1 MGTLIDALRTEDT
14 KTANG
19 MTSNST
25 SLNSCVDMFFN
36 IGAMRGKAKVE
47 DVLDLFVKAYAED
60 KLTALK
66 LAFWAR
72 NPRGGAGERQ
82 IFRDIANHLV
92 KGRNKKSI
100 KLNLALIPELGRWDD
115 LLVFIGTSLENDVLA
130 LIKAGLA
137 DESTRSLT
145 AKWLPRPT
153 GKNAEK
159 RAIANTVRKYL
170 GMNPKAYRKLLV
182 EYSNTVEQVMC
193 SKDWSSIDYS
203 KIPSKAMSD
212 YMSAFKRNDESRF
225 NMFLEALENG
235 ETKINASAI
244 YPYDVIKNLKQ
255 GNARGADAQWN
266 SLPNYMEGNA
276 ETVLPIVDTSYSMNC
291 PAGDNPSLECMDVAI
306 SLGMYISE
314 RNEGPFK
321 DAFFNFD
328 SSPTLNV
335 LKGTLSERYN
345 QVSKV
350 AWGGSTNLE
359 MTFDVLLAKA
369 KSQKV
374 SAEDMPSVIMIL
386 SDMQFNEAVNGR
398 YRSEGTWN
406 PTAQAMLE
414 SQYAAAGYK
423 MPKIVYWNLNAQ
435 GDVPVAFDKTG
446 TALVSGFSPALL
458 ASILSGGEMTPM
470 SMMME
475 IINSGPY
482 DNVKV

>member
-14 KTANG
+14 TTANG

-25 SLNSCVDMFFN
+25 SLNACVDLFFN
-36 IGAMRGKAKVE
+36 VGAMRGKAKV
-47 DVLDLFVKAYAED
+47 DGVIDLFVKAYAED
-60 KLTALK
+60 KLVALK

-100 KLNLALIPELGRWDD
+100 KANLALIPELGRWDD
-115 LLVFIGTSLENDVLA
+115 LLVFIGTSLEKDALA
-130 LIKAGLA
+130 IIKAGLD
-137 DESTRSLT
+137 DESTRSLA

-153 GKNAEK
+153 GKNAEN

-170 GMNPKAYRKLLV
+170 GMTPKAYRKLLV
-182 EYSNTVEQVMC
+182 EYSNTVEQAMC
-193 SKDWSSIDYS
+193 AKDWSAIDYS

-212 YMSAFKRNDESRF
+212 YMSAFRKNDESRF
-225 NMFLEALENG
+225 EMFLESLEKG
-235 ETKINASAI
+235 ETKINAGAI

-255 GNARGADAQWN
+255 GNTRGADAQWD
-266 SLPNYMEGNA
+266 SLPNYMEGNK
-276 ETVLPIVDTSYSMNC
+276 ETVLPIVDTSYSMTC
-291 PAGDNPSLECMDVAI
+291 PAGDSNTLNCMDVAI

-335 LKGTLSERYN
+335 LKGTLSERYRQMN
-345 QVSKV
+345 GV

-359 MTFDVLLAKA
+359 RTFDVLLNKA
-369 KSQKV
+369 KSQNV
-374 SAEDMPSVIMIL
+374 SQEDMPSMVMIL
-386 SDMQFNEAVNGR
+386 SDMQFN
-398 YRSEGTWN
+398 RSDRNWN
-406 PTAQAMLE
+406 PTAQAMIE
-414 SQYAAAGYK
+414 AQYTAAGYK

-458 ASILSGGEMTPM
+458 ASILSGGKMTPM
-470 SMMME
+470 SMMMDV
-475 IINSGPY
+475 INSGPY
-482 DNVKV
+482 DNIKV